1 MQDET
6 GLDVEKETTVAVLSA
21 FAEAYRQEVGAEEDV
36 YRTLPFFG
44 TALGI
49 VIAAIGYAAG
59 RLTRWEDPP
68 SHWLFVASNVFL
80 AAAAVD
86 AIGVIVRLSQALAR
100 RDYQRVGPEN
110 MLRARLDELRA
121 YYDGWKPPPQ
131 LDVDGLLA
139 HGFREALVASYER
152 VIPLNRELNAARYH
166 RRAQAASHLV
176 RSLLWALGATILI
189 FVSDKVGFLPRIA
202 P

>member
-6 GLDVEKETTVAVLSA
+6 GPDLEKETTTAVLSA
-21 FAEAYRQEVGAEEDV
+21 FAESYRQEVGAEEDV

-59 RLTRWEDPP
+59 RLTRWEDTP
-68 SHWLFVASNVFL
+68 SHWLFLASTGFLAL
-80 AAAAVD
+80 AAAD
-86 AIGVIVRLSQALAR
+86 AIGVVVRLSQALAR
-100 RDYQRVGPEN
+100 RDYQRVGPEDV
-110 MLRARLDELRA
+110 LRARLVELGA
-121 YYDGWKPPPQ
+121 YYDGLDPPVPNR
-131 LDVDGLLA
+131 DALLA
-139 HGFREALVASYER
+139 HDFRQALIASYER
-152 VIPLNRELNAARYH
+152 VTPINRELNMGRYH

-176 RSLLWALGATILI
+176 RSLLWALGATIII
-189 FVSDKVGFLPRIA
+189 FVSDKTGLLPRIG

>member
-1 MQDET
+1 MEDER
-6 GLDVEKETTVAVLSA
+6 GLEVEKETTIAVLAALS
-21 FAEAYRQEVGAEEDV
+21 EAYRQEVGAEEDV

-59 RLTRWEDPP
+59 RLTRWEDTP
-68 SHWLFVASNVFL
+68 SHWLFGASTVLL
-80 AAAAVD
+80 AAAAGE

-110 MLRARLDELRA
+110 VLRARLTELRA
-121 YYDGWKPPPQ
+121 YYDGLVAAAPRY
-131 LDVDGLLA
+131 DELLA
-139 HGFREALVASYER
+139 HDFREVLVGSYER

-176 RSLLWALGATILI
+176 RSLLWALGATIVI
-189 FVSDKVGFLPRIA
+189 FVSDKTGLLPRIA

>member
-6 GLDVEKETTVAVLSA
+6 EREFEKETTTAVLTA
-21 FAEAYRQEVGAEEDV
+21 FTDAYRQEVGAEEDV

-59 RLTRWEDPP
+59 RLTRWEETP
-68 SHWLFVASNVFL
+68 SHWLFVTSTVLL
-80 AAAAVD
+80 AAAALE
-86 AIGVIVRLSQALAR
+86 AIGVIGRLSQALAR
-100 RDYQRVGPEN
+100 REYQRVGPESV
-110 MLRARLDELRA
+110 LRDRLTELRIYYDSLDPPPAIRDEL
-121 YYDGWKPPPQ
+121 
-131 LDVDGLLA
+131 LA
-139 HGFREALVASYER
+139 NDFRETLIASYER
-152 VIPLNRELNAARYH
+152 VTPINRELNADRYH

-176 RSLLWALGATILI
+176 RSLLWALGATIII
-189 FVSDKVGFLPRIA
+189 FVSDKTGLLPKVA

>member
-6 GLDVEKETTVAVLSA
+6 GLDVEEETTITVLA
-21 FAEAYRQEVGAEEDV
+21 TFAESYRQEIAAEEDV

-59 RLTRWEDPP
+59 RLTRWQDTP
-68 SHWLFVASNVFL
+68 SHWLFVISTIL
-80 AAAAVD
+80 LGSAALD
-86 AIGVIVRLSQALAR
+86 AIGVIIRLSQALAR
-100 RDYQRVGPEN
+100 RDYQRIGPEDV
-110 MLRARLDELRA
+110 LAARLVELRS
-121 YYDGWKPPPQ
+121 YYNKLQPPVP
-131 LDVDGLLA
+131 DVDGVLA
-139 HGFREALVASYER
+139 HSFREALIASYQR
-152 VIPLNRELNAARYH
+152 VTPINRDLNASRY
-166 RRAQAASHLV
+166 RYRAIAASHLV

-189 FVSDKVGFLPRIA
+189 FVSDKVGFLPRIN

>member
-6 GLDVEKETTVAVLSA
+6 GLEVELETTIAVLSA
-21 FAEAYRQEVGAEEDV
+21 FAETYRQEVSAEEDV

-59 RLTRWEDPP
+59 RLTRWEDTP
-68 SHWLFVASNVFL
+68 SHLLFIASTFLLAL
-80 AAAAVD
+80 AAVEAV
-86 AIGVIVRLSQALAR
+86 GVIARLSQGLAR
-100 RDYQRVGPEN
+100 RDYQRVGPEDA
-110 MLRARLDELRA
+110 LQARLTELRA
-121 YYDGWKPPPQ
+121 YYDGLRPPPPNR
-131 LDVDGLLA
+131 DEPLA
-139 HGFREALVASYER
+139 HDFRQAMVASYGR
-152 VIPLNRELNAARYH
+152 VIPINRNLNAGRNQ
-166 RRAQAASHLV
+166 RRSQAASHLV

-189 FVSDKVGFLPRIA
+189 FVSDKIGLLPRMT

>member
-6 GLDVEKETTVAVLSA
+6 GLEIEKETTLAVLSA
-21 FAEAYRQEVGAEEDV
+21 FAESYRQEVSAEEDV

-49 VIAAIGYAAG
+49 VIAAIGYASG
-59 RLTRWEDPP
+59 RLTRWEDTP
-68 SHWLFVASNVFL
+68 SHWLFVASTGLLAL
-80 AAAAVD
+80 AAAE

-100 RDYQRVGPEN
+100 RDYQRVGPESI
-110 MLRARLDELRA
+110 LQARLAELRA
-121 YYDGWKPPPQ
+121 YYDGVPEPQ
-131 LDVDGLLA
+131 FSRDEMLA
-139 HGFREALVASYER
+139 HDFRQALVASYGR
-152 VIPLNRELNAARYH
+152 VIPINRDLNAGRYH

-189 FVSDKVGFLPRIA
+189 FVSDKTGILPRVA

>member
-6 GLDVEKETTVAVLSA
+6 GLDVEKETTIAVLSA
-21 FAEAYRQEVGAEEDV
+21 FAESYRQEVSAEEDV

-49 VIAAIGYAAG
+49 VIAAIGYASG
-59 RLTRWEDPP
+59 RLTRWEDTP
-68 SHWLFVASNVFL
+68 SHWLFLASTGLLTL
-80 AAAAVD
+80 AAAD

-110 MLRARLDELRA
+110 VLRARLTELGT
-121 YYDGWKPPPQ
+121 YYDNFGSPVPNR
-131 LDVDGLLA
+131 DELLA
-139 HGFREALVASYER
+139 HDFREALIASYER
-152 VIPLNRELNAARYH
+152 VTPTNRELNTARYH

-176 RSLLWALGATILI
+176 RSLLWALGATIII
-189 FVSDKVGFLPRIA
+189 FVSDKTGLLPRIG